1 MHQDNLKLLFKE
13 YKNCMRNQF
22 TNYFGKDD
30 EYVSYKDKCWSQW
43 NDIKKYYNS
52 HLNKVY
58 YVMPSREEQEIEV
71 NVSRRYRQFESH
83 GWSENQVRN

>member
-1 MHQDNLKLLFKE
+1 MHEDNLRMLFKE

-22 TNYFGKDD
+22 TKYFGKDD
-30 EYVSYKDKCWSQW
+30 EYKSYKDKCWNQLK
-43 NDIKKYYNS
+43 DIKKFYNS

-58 YVMPSREEQEIEV
+58 YAMPDREEFEVEV
-71 NVSRRYRQFESH
+71 NVSRRYRQFEDH